1 MAEQQSPSDVMI
13 EKSVRYLSAQFAKA
27 TAGMGK
33 AVRATKNAPATD
45 LYLLQVDFAHM
56 IDEIQRG
63 PKYFAPKVISEC
75 NEFLDAI
82 WQKREAMAAA
92 AKAKPKAQKRG

>member
-1 MAEQQSPSDVMI
+1 MAEQQSQTEQMI
-13 EKSVRYLSAQFAKA
+13 EKSVRYLSGQFAKA

-33 AVRATKNAPATD
+33 ALRATEKAPATE
-45 LYLLQVDFAHM
+45 LYRLQVDFAYL

-82 WQKREAMAAA
+82 WQKREGEA
-92 AKAKPKAQKRG
+92 AKTAKPKASKRA

>member
-1 MAEQQSPSDVMI
+1 MAEQQSPSDLMI
-13 EKSVRYLSAQFAKA
+13 EKSVRYLSSQFAKA

-33 AVRATKNAPATD
+33 AIKATKNAPATE
-45 LYLLQVDFAHM
+45 LYTLQVNFAYL

-82 WQKREAMAAA
+82 WQKRENEP
-92 AKAKPKAQKRG
+92 AKPKGTKGKRA